1 MPIFFSR
8 AVLKQLLNNNDE
20 IRILQEFY
28 ENSERVNSY
37 FVNVID
43 YEEVN
48 DYYVMKICKVSYQFI

>member
-20 IRILQEFY
+20 IQILKEFH
-28 ENSERVNSY
+28 ENSERINSY
-37 FVNVID
+37 FVNVIE

-48 DYYVMKICKVSYQFI
+48 DYYVMKICKVSC